1 MNVSNSK
8 MKSFDEYYEKNIK
21 NVEFESGNDN
31 SNVNSSFN
39 NSNNQNSKKNNVY
52 NKNNFHKNYDKNF
65 NGKNNKNDKQSNNH
79 NNKHQINNQNKQV
92 IDNKNSN
99 IQNYNSPN
107 NNNQNN
113 NQSNPAVNSKYNNN
127 QNSNNS
133 FNNQNTGT
141 RNDFSNITNPSNQAY
156 IERMTAKNRKFLENY
171 NPKKNAKI
179 KIIPLGGLNAIGMN
193 ITLIEDENDII
204 IIDCGNAFPTE
215 DLLGIDLVIPDISYL
230 KKNQNKIRGLVLTHG
245 HEDHIGAIPYVF
257 KEINVPIY
265 GTRLTLALVEGKLI
279 EHKITGYKLNT
290 VNFSDIVKLGNMY
303 VEFIKTNHSIVDS
316 AALAIYTKAGIVM
329 HTGDFKV
336 DYTPVFGDSI
346 DLSHFAEIGR
356 MGVLALLSDST
367 NAIKPGF
374 TMSERTVGKIFDS
387 IFNEHNNDRI
397 IVSTFASNVDRVRQ
411 VIDTASRYGRKVAI
425 EGKSMINIINIATAL
440 GYINVPKGTLIQTD
454 MLKNFK
460 DEKTVIITTGS
471 QGESMAALSR
481 MAKGTNKKINIK
493 AGDVVILSSSP
504 IPGNEKAVNRIID
517 ELYRLHATVI
527 YQDTHVSGHAC
538 AEELKLIYTLV
549 NPKYAIPLH
558 GEYRHRKEAA
568 SLAESVGVDK
578 KKCLLLE
585 IGDVLEICEDSA
597 EVKDHVSAN
606 AIYVD
611 GLGVGDVGNI
621 VLRDRQTLA
630 TGGMV
635 IIALALSDTS
645 SELISGPD
653 IISKGFVYM
662 KESEDLI
669 NGLKD
674 VVKKSIDEYRKDNSN
689 DWKRLKSMVVS
700 AAEDYLWKVIK
711 REPLIIPV
719 IISV

>member
-1 MNVSNSK
+1 

-21 NVEFESGNDN
+21 NAELESENDN
-31 SNVNSSFN
+31 NVNIN
-39 NSNNQNSKKNNVY
+39 KNNNQNNNSQNNKKNNGY
-52 NKNNFHKNYDKNF
+52 NKNNSHKNYDKNF
-65 NGKNNKNDKQSNNH
+65 NGKNNKN
-79 NNKHQINNQNKQV
+79 V
-92 IDNKNSN
+92 DNK
-99 IQNYNSPN
+99 N

-113 NQSNPAVNSKYNNN
+113 NMNNKHNNN
-127 QNSNNS
+127 QNDNMNNKHNNNQNNN
-133 FNNQNTGT
+133 FNNQNLG
-141 RNDFSNITNPSNQAY
+141 NNYSNITNPSNQSY
-156 IERMTAKNRKFLENY
+156 IEKMTAKNRKFLENY

-215 DLLGIDLVIPDISYL
+215 DLLGIDLVIPDVSYL
-230 KKNQNKIRGLVLTHG
+230 KKNQHKVRGLVLTHG
-245 HEDHIGAIPYVF
+245 HEDHIGAIPYIF

-265 GTRLTLALVEGKLI
+265 GTKLTLALVEGKLK

-316 AALAIYTKAGIVM
+316 TALAIYTKAGIVM

-367 NAIKPGF
+367 NSIKPGF

-481 MAKGTNKKINIK
+481 MAQGTNKKINIK

-549 NPKYAIPLH
+549 NPKYAIPVH
-558 GEYRHRKEAA
+558 GEYRHRREAA
-568 SLAESVGVDK
+568 ILAESVGVEK
-578 KKCLLLE
+578 KKCLLIE
-585 IGDVLEICEDSA
+585 NGDVLEICEDSA
-597 EVKDHVSAN
+597 EVKDHVTAN

-635 IIALALSDTS
+635 IIAMALSDAS

-674 VVKKSIDEYRKDNSN
+674 VIKSTIETYRKDNSN
-689 DWKRLKSMVVS
+689 DWKRLKAMVTT

>member
-21 NVEFESGNDN
+21 TAEYESDLEENN
-31 SNVNSSFN
+31 SKNSFN
-39 NSNNQNSKKNNVY
+39 KKYSTQNKNTEYNKNNTHKNYSKKNNS
-52 NKNNFHKNYDKNF
+52 KNNII
-65 NGKNNKNDKQSNNH
+65 ND
-79 NNKHQINNQNKQV
+79 
-92 IDNKNSN
+92 
-99 IQNYNSPN
+99 
-107 NNNQNN
+107 
-113 NQSNPAVNSKYNNN
+113 KYNNN
-127 QNSNNS
+127 KKQQVSSTNKQLVDYKNNNNS
-133 FNNQNTGT
+133 SNYNNI
-141 RNDFSNITNPSNQAY
+141 SNANSKSY
-156 IERMTAKNRKFLENY
+156 IEKMTAKNRKFLENY

-230 KKNQNKIRGLVLTHG
+230 KKNQNRIRGLVLTHG

-265 GTRLTLALVEGKLI
+265 GTRLTLALVEGKLK
-279 EHKITGYKLNT
+279 EHKITNYKLNT

-356 MGVLALLSDST
+356 LGVLALLSDST
-367 NAIKPGF
+367 NAIKQGF

-411 VIDTASRYGRKVAI
+411 VIDTASRYDRKVAI

-440 GYINVPKGTLIQTD
+440 GYIDVPKGTLIQTE

-481 MAKGTNKKINIK
+481 MAQGTNKKINIK
-493 AGDVVILSSSP
+493 PGDVVILSSSP
-504 IPGNEKAVNRIID
+504 IPGNEKAVNKIID

-549 NPKYAIPLH
+549 NPKYAIPVH

-568 SLAESVGVDK
+568 SIAESVGVDK

-585 IGDVLEICEDSA
+585 NGDVLEICEDSA

-606 AIYVD
+606 EIYVD

-635 IIALALSDTS
+635 IIALALKDIS

-669 NGLKD
+669 NGLKE
-674 VVKKSIDEYRKDNSN
+674 VVRNSIEEYRKDNSN

-700 AAEDYLWKVIK
+700 AAENYLWRVIK

>member
-8 MKSFDEYYEKNIK
+8 MKSFDEYYEKNMK
-21 NVEFESGNDN
+21 NTELEYGNDN
-31 SNVNSSFN
+31 TSDKAKSNNKFDSDIKHN
-39 NSNNQNSKKNNVY
+39 NRNAGYKGTKGNNYKNSN
-52 NKNNFHKNYDKNF
+52 KNF
-65 NGKNNKNDKQSNNH
+65 DNNKHNNH
-79 NNKHQINNQNKQV
+79 NNNAKQNDYNKQT
-92 IDNKNSN
+92 SN
-99 IQNYNSPN
+99 NDTSK
-107 NNNQNN
+107 QNN
-113 NQSNPAVNSKYNNN
+113 NTNSNPNSI
-127 QNSNNS
+127 S
-133 FNNQNTGT
+133 
-141 RNDFSNITNPSNQAY
+141 SNISGNHSY
-156 IERMTAKNRKFLENY
+156 IEKMTAKNRKFLENY
-171 NPKKNAKI
+171 NPRKNSKI
-179 KIIPLGGLNAIGMN
+179 KIIPLGGLNTIGMN
-193 ITLIEDENDII
+193 ITLIEDDNDII

-215 DLLGIDLVIPDISYL
+215 DLLGIDLVIPDVTYL

-245 HEDHIGAIPYVF
+245 HEDHIGAIPYIF

-265 GTRLTLALVEGKLI
+265 GTRLTLALVEGKLK
-279 EHKITGYKLNT
+279 EHKITNYKLNT

-316 AALAIYTKAGIVM
+316 AALAIYTKAGIIM

-336 DYTPVFGDSI
+336 DYTPVFGDAI
-346 DLSHFAEIGR
+346 DLPHFAEIGR

-374 TMSERTVGKIFDS
+374 TMSERTVGKMFDA

-454 MLKNFK
+454 MLKNFP
-460 DEKTVIITTGS
+460 DAKTVIITTGS

-481 MAKGTNKKINIK
+481 MAQGANKKISIK

-549 NPKYAIPLH
+549 NPKYAIPVH

-568 SLAESVGVDK
+568 NLAESVGVEK

-585 IGDVLEICEDSA
+585 IGDVLSICEDSA
-597 EVKDHVSAN
+597 EIIDRIPAN
-606 AIYVD
+606 GIYVD

-635 IIALALSDTS
+635 IIAMALSDAS
-645 SELISGPD
+645 SELVSGPD

-669 NGLKD
+669 NGLKA
-674 VVKKSIDEYRKDNSN
+674 VVRDAIKEYRRENSN
-689 DWKRLKSMVVS
+689 DWKKLKSMVTTV
-700 AAEDYLWKVIK
+700 AEDYLWKVIK
-711 REPLIIPV
+711 REPLVIPV

>member
-1 MNVSNSK
+1 MCTHNCMGELCEPYEIKIRSKKIRKMNVSNSK
-8 MKSFDEYYEKNIK
+8 MKSFDEYYEKNMK
-21 NVEFESGNDN
+21 NADLEYGND
-31 SNVNSSFN
+31 SADSSSDKTKANNKFN
-39 NSNNQNSKKNNVY
+39 NDNKYNNKKTGHKNMKGNNVKNN
-52 NKNNFHKNYDKNF
+52 NYTKT
-65 NGKNNKNDKQSNNH
+65 NDY
-79 NNKHQINNQNKQV
+79 NKQV
-92 IDNKNSN
+92 NNTQNNNNQSVN
-99 IQNYNSPN
+99 NNTNYNKGYNKPSHNIVN
-107 NNNQNN
+107 NGNNQNN
-113 NQSNPAVNSKYNNN
+113 NIMSNMA
-127 QNSNNS
+127 
-133 FNNQNTGT
+133 
-141 RNDFSNITNPSNQAY
+141 SNQSY
-156 IERMTAKNRKFLENY
+156 IEKMTAKNRRFLENY
-171 NPKKNAKI
+171 NPRKNAKI

-193 ITLIEDENDII
+193 ITVIEDENDII
-204 IIDCGNAFPTE
+204 MIDCGNAFPTE
-215 DLLGIDLVIPDISYL
+215 DLLGIDLVIPDITYL
-230 KKNQNKIRGLVLTHG
+230 KKNQHKIRGLVLTHG

-265 GTRLTLALVEGKLI
+265 GTKLTLALVEGKLK
-279 EHKITGYKLNT
+279 EHKITGYKLNM
-290 VNFSDIVKLGNMY
+290 VSFSDIVKLGNMY

-336 DYTPVFGDSI
+336 DYTPVFGDAI

-411 VIDTASRYGRKVAI
+411 IIDTASRYGRKVAI

-481 MAKGTNKKINIK
+481 MAQGANKKVTIK

-527 YQDTHVSGHAC
+527 YQDSHVSGHAC

-549 NPKYAIPLH
+549 NPKYAIPVH

-568 SLAESVGVDK
+568 SIAESVGVDK
-578 KKCLLLE
+578 KKCLLIE
-585 IGDVLEICEDSA
+585 VGDVLEICEDSA
-597 EVKDHVSAN
+597 EVKDHVPAN

-635 IIALALSDTS
+635 IIAMALSDAS

-669 NGLKD
+669 NGLKS
-674 VVKKSIDEYRKDNSN
+674 VVKNSIEEYRKDNSN
-689 DWKRLKSMVVS
+689 DWKKLKSMVTTV
-700 AAEDYLWKVIK
+700 AEDYLWKVIK

>member
-8 MKSFDEYYEKNIK
+8 MKSFDEYYEKNMK
-21 NVEFESGNDN
+21 NLENVDNDN
-31 SNVNSSFN
+31 NNAGNSSNNNFKSYNKNFHNKKPNNKFNKDNKNADNKVNGGNNNHHGNYSNANNVN
-39 NSNNQNSKKNNVY
+39 NSNNFKQQN
-52 NKNNFHKNYDKNF
+52 
-65 NGKNNKNDKQSNNH
+65 
-79 NNKHQINNQNKQV
+79 
-92 IDNKNSN
+92 
-99 IQNYNSPN
+99 
-107 NNNQNN
+107 
-113 NQSNPAVNSKYNNN
+113 
-127 QNSNNS
+127 
-133 FNNQNTGT
+133 
-141 RNDFSNITNPSNQAY
+141 NPSNQQVGQSY

-193 ITLIEDENDII
+193 ITVIEDENDII
-204 IIDCGNAFPTE
+204 VIDCGNAFPTE
-215 DLLGIDLVIPDISYL
+215 DLLGIDLVIPDVSYL
-230 KKNQNKIRGLVLTHG
+230 KKNQNKIRGMVLTHG
-245 HEDHIGAIPYVF
+245 HEDHIGAIPYIL
-257 KEINVPIY
+257 KELNMPIY
-265 GTRLTLALVEGKLI
+265 GTKLTLALVEGKLK
-279 EHKITGYKLNT
+279 EHKIVGYKLNT
-290 VNFSDIVKLGNMY
+290 VNFSDIIKLGNIY

-316 AALAIYTKAGIVM
+316 AALAIYTRAGIVM

-336 DYTPVFGDSI
+336 DYTPVFGDAI

-374 TMSERTVGKIFDS
+374 TMSERTVGKIFDA
-387 IFNEHNNDRI
+387 IFNEHSKDRI
-397 IVSTFASNVDRVRQ
+397 IVSTFASNLDRVRQ

-425 EGKSMINIINIATAL
+425 EGKSMINIINIATEL
-440 GYINVPKGTLIQTD
+440 GYINIPKGTLVQTE
-454 MLKNFK
+454 MLKNYP
-460 DEKTVIITTGS
+460 DNKTVIITTGS

-481 MAKGTNKKINIK
+481 MAQGMNKMINIK
-493 AGDVVILSSSP
+493 AGDVVILSSTP
-504 IPGNEKAVNRIID
+504 IPGNEKAVNKIID
-517 ELYRLHATVI
+517 ELYRRHATVI

-549 NPKYAIPLH
+549 NPEYAIPVH

-568 SLAESVGVDK
+568 NIAESVGVEK

-585 IGDVLEICEDSA
+585 VGDVLEICNDAA
-597 EVKDHVSAN
+597 EVKDRVASN
-606 AIYVD
+606 GINVD

-621 VLRDRQTLA
+621 VLKDRQALA
-630 TGGMV
+630 TAGMV
-635 IIALALSDTS
+635 IIAMALSGSS

-674 VVKKSIDEYRKDNSN
+674 VVRNSIEVYRNDNSN
-689 DWKRLKSMVVS
+689 DWKKLKSLVTS

-711 REPLIIPV
+711 REPLVIPV

>member
-8 MKSFDEYYEKNIK
+8 MKSFDEYYEKNMK
-21 NVEFESGNDN
+21 NTELEYGNDN
-31 SNVNSSFN
+31 TSDKTKSNNKFDSDIKHN
-39 NSNNQNSKKNNVY
+39 NRNAGYKGMKGNNYKNSN
-52 NKNNFHKNYDKNF
+52 KNF
-65 NGKNNKNDKQSNNH
+65 DNNKHNNH
-79 NNKHQINNQNKQV
+79 NNNAKQNDFNKQT
-92 IDNKNSN
+92 SN
-99 IQNYNSPN
+99 NDTSK
-107 NNNQNN
+107 QNN
-113 NQSNPAVNSKYNNN
+113 NINSNPNSI
-127 QNSNNS
+127 S
-133 FNNQNTGT
+133 
-141 RNDFSNITNPSNQAY
+141 SNISGNHSY
-156 IERMTAKNRKFLENY
+156 IEKMTAKNRKFLENY
-171 NPKKNAKI
+171 NPRKNSKI
-179 KIIPLGGLNAIGMN
+179 KIIPLGGLNTIGMN

-215 DLLGIDLVIPDISYL
+215 DLLGIDLVIPDVTYL

-245 HEDHIGAIPYVF
+245 HEDHIGAIPYIF

-265 GTRLTLALVEGKLI
+265 GTRLTLALVEGKLK
-279 EHKITGYKLNT
+279 EHTITNYKLNT

-316 AALAIYTKAGIVM
+316 AALAIYTKAGIIM

-336 DYTPVFGDSI
+336 DYTPVFGDAI
-346 DLSHFAEIGR
+346 DLPHFAEIGR

-374 TMSERTVGKIFDS
+374 TMSERTVGKMFDA

-454 MLKNFK
+454 MLKNFP
-460 DEKTVIITTGS
+460 DAKTVIITTGS

-481 MAKGTNKKINIK
+481 MAQGANKKISIK

-549 NPKYAIPLH
+549 NPKYAIPVH

-568 SLAESVGVDK
+568 NLAESVGVEK

-585 IGDVLEICEDSA
+585 IGDVLSICEDSA
-597 EVKDHVSAN
+597 EIIDRIPAN
-606 AIYVD
+606 GIYVD

-635 IIALALSDTS
+635 IIAMALSDAS
-645 SELISGPD
+645 SELVSGPD

-669 NGLKD
+669 NGLKA
-674 VVKKSIDEYRKDNSN
+674 VVRDAIKEYRKENSN
-689 DWKRLKSMVVS
+689 DWKKLKSMVTTV
-700 AAEDYLWKVIK
+700 AEDYLWKVIK
-711 REPLIIPV
+711 REPLVIPV

>member
-1 MNVSNSK
+1 MCTHNCMGELCEPYEIKIRSKKIRKMNVSNSK
-8 MKSFDEYYEKNIK
+8 MKSFDEYYEKNMK
-21 NVEFESGNDN
+21 NADLEYGNDSADSSSDKTK
-31 SNVNSSFN
+31 SNNKFN
-39 NSNNQNSKKNNVY
+39 NDNKYNNKKTGHKNMKGNNVKNN
-52 NKNNFHKNYDKNF
+52 NYTKT
-65 NGKNNKNDKQSNNH
+65 NDY
-79 NNKHQINNQNKQV
+79 NKQV
-92 IDNKNSN
+92 NNTQNNNNQSVN
-99 IQNYNSPN
+99 NNTNYNKGYNKPSHN
-107 NNNQNN
+107 IVNSGNNQNN
-113 NQSNPAVNSKYNNN
+113 NIMSNMA
-127 QNSNNS
+127 
-133 FNNQNTGT
+133 
-141 RNDFSNITNPSNQAY
+141 SNQSY
-156 IERMTAKNRKFLENY
+156 IEKMTAKNRRFLENY
-171 NPKKNAKI
+171 NPRKNAKI

-193 ITLIEDENDII
+193 ITVIEDENDII
-204 IIDCGNAFPTE
+204 MIDCGNAFPTE
-215 DLLGIDLVIPDISYL
+215 DLLGIDLVIPDITYL
-230 KKNQNKIRGLVLTHG
+230 KKNQHKIRGLVLTHG

-265 GTRLTLALVEGKLI
+265 GTKLTLALVEGKLK
-279 EHKITGYKLNT
+279 EHKITSYKLNM
-290 VNFSDIVKLGNMY
+290 VSFSDIVKLGNMY

-336 DYTPVFGDSI
+336 DYTPVFGDAI

-411 VIDTASRYGRKVAI
+411 IIDTASRYGRKVAI

-481 MAKGTNKKINIK
+481 MAQGANKKVTIK

-549 NPKYAIPLH
+549 NPKYAIPVH

-568 SLAESVGVDK
+568 SIAESVGVEK
-578 KKCLLLE
+578 KKCLLIE
-585 IGDVLEICEDSA
+585 VGDVLEICEDSA
-597 EVKDHVSAN
+597 EVKDHVPAN

-635 IIALALSDTS
+635 IIAMALSDAS

-669 NGLKD
+669 NGLKS
-674 VVKKSIDEYRKDNSN
+674 VVKNSIEEYRKDNSN
-689 DWKRLKSMVVS
+689 DWKKLKSMVTTV
-700 AAEDYLWKVIK
+700 AEDYLWKVIK

>member
-8 MKSFDEYYEKNIK
+8 MKSFDEYYEKNMK
-21 NVEFESGNDN
+21 NTELEYGNDN
-31 SNVNSSFN
+31 TSDKTKSNNKFDSDIKHN
-39 NSNNQNSKKNNVY
+39 NRNAGYKGMKGNNYKNSN
-52 NKNNFHKNYDKNF
+52 KNF
-65 NGKNNKNDKQSNNH
+65 DNNKHNNH
-79 NNKHQINNQNKQV
+79 NNNAKQNDFNKQT
-92 IDNKNSN
+92 SN
-99 IQNYNSPN
+99 NDTSK
-107 NNNQNN
+107 QNN
-113 NQSNPAVNSKYNNN
+113 NINSNPNSI
-127 QNSNNS
+127 S
-133 FNNQNTGT
+133 
-141 RNDFSNITNPSNQAY
+141 SNISGNHSY
-156 IERMTAKNRKFLENY
+156 IEKMTAKNRKFLENY
-171 NPKKNAKI
+171 NPRKNSKI
-179 KIIPLGGLNAIGMN
+179 KIIPLGGLNTIGMN

-215 DLLGIDLVIPDISYL
+215 DLLGIDLVIPDVTYL

-245 HEDHIGAIPYVF
+245 HEDHIGAIPYIF

-265 GTRLTLALVEGKLI
+265 GTRLTLALVEGKLK
-279 EHKITGYKLNT
+279 EHKITNYKLNT

-316 AALAIYTKAGIVM
+316 AALAIYTKAGIIM

-336 DYTPVFGDSI
+336 DYTPVFGDAI
-346 DLSHFAEIGR
+346 DLPHFAEIGR

-374 TMSERTVGKIFDS
+374 TMSERTVGKMFDA

-454 MLKNFK
+454 MLKNFP
-460 DEKTVIITTGS
+460 DAKTVIITTGS

-481 MAKGTNKKINIK
+481 MAQGANKKISIK

-549 NPKYAIPLH
+549 NPKYAIPVH

-568 SLAESVGVDK
+568 NLAESVGVEK

-585 IGDVLEICEDSA
+585 IGDVLSICEDSA
-597 EVKDHVSAN
+597 EIIDRIPAN
-606 AIYVD
+606 GIYVD

-635 IIALALSDTS
+635 IIAMALSDAS
-645 SELISGPD
+645 SELVSGPD

-669 NGLKD
+669 NGLKA
-674 VVKKSIDEYRKDNSN
+674 VVRDAIKEYRKENSN
-689 DWKRLKSMVVS
+689 DWKKLKSMVTTV
-700 AAEDYLWKVIK
+700 AEDYLWKVIK
-711 REPLIIPV
+711 REPLVIPV

>member
-1 MNVSNSK
+1 MCTHNCMGELCEPYEIKIRSKKIRKMNVSNSK
-8 MKSFDEYYEKNIK
+8 MKSFDEYYEKNMK
-21 NVEFESGNDN
+21 NADLEYGND
-31 SNVNSSFN
+31 SADSSSDKTKANNKFN
-39 NSNNQNSKKNNVY
+39 NDNKYNNKKTGHKNMKGNNVKNN
-52 NKNNFHKNYDKNF
+52 NYTKT
-65 NGKNNKNDKQSNNH
+65 NDY
-79 NNKHQINNQNKQV
+79 NKQV
-92 IDNKNSN
+92 NNTQNNNNQSVN
-99 IQNYNSPN
+99 NNTNYNKGYNKPSHN
-107 NNNQNN
+107 IVNSGNNQNN
-113 NQSNPAVNSKYNNN
+113 NIMSNMA
-127 QNSNNS
+127 
-133 FNNQNTGT
+133 
-141 RNDFSNITNPSNQAY
+141 SNQSY
-156 IERMTAKNRKFLENY
+156 IEKMTAKNRRFLENY
-171 NPKKNAKI
+171 NPRKNAKI

-193 ITLIEDENDII
+193 ITVIEDENDII
-204 IIDCGNAFPTE
+204 MIDCGNAFPTE
-215 DLLGIDLVIPDISYL
+215 DLLGIDLVIPDITYL
-230 KKNQNKIRGLVLTHG
+230 KKNQHKIRGLVLTHG

-265 GTRLTLALVEGKLI
+265 GTKLTLALVEGKLK
-279 EHKITGYKLNT
+279 EHKITSYKLNM
-290 VNFSDIVKLGNMY
+290 VSFSDIVKLGNMY

-336 DYTPVFGDSI
+336 DYTPVFGDAI

-411 VIDTASRYGRKVAI
+411 IIDTASRYGRKVAI

-481 MAKGTNKKINIK
+481 MAQGANKKVTIK

-549 NPKYAIPLH
+549 NPKYAIPVH

-568 SLAESVGVDK
+568 SIAESVGVDK
-578 KKCLLLE
+578 KKCLLIE
-585 IGDVLEICEDSA
+585 VGDVLEICEDSA
-597 EVKDHVSAN
+597 EVKDHVPAN

-635 IIALALSDTS
+635 IIAMALSDAS

-669 NGLKD
+669 NGLKS
-674 VVKKSIDEYRKDNSN
+674 VVKNSIEEYRKDNSN
-689 DWKRLKSMVVS
+689 DWKKLKSMVTTV
-700 AAEDYLWKVIK
+700 AEDYLWKVIK

>member
-21 NVEFESGNDN
+21 TAEYESDLEENN
-31 SNVNSSFN
+31 SKNSFN
-39 NSNNQNSKKNNVY
+39 KKYSTQNKNTEYNKNNTHKNYSKKNNS
-52 NKNNFHKNYDKNF
+52 KNNII
-65 NGKNNKNDKQSNNH
+65 ND
-79 NNKHQINNQNKQV
+79 
-92 IDNKNSN
+92 
-99 IQNYNSPN
+99 
-107 NNNQNN
+107 
-113 NQSNPAVNSKYNNN
+113 KYNNN
-127 QNSNNS
+127 KKQQVSSTNKQLVDYKNNNNS
-133 FNNQNTGT
+133 SNYNNI
-141 RNDFSNITNPSNQAY
+141 SNANSKSY
-156 IERMTAKNRKFLENY
+156 IEKMTAKNRKFLENY

-265 GTRLTLALVEGKLI
+265 GTRLTLALVEGKLK
-279 EHKITGYKLNT
+279 EHKITNYKLNT

-356 MGVLALLSDST
+356 LGVLALLSDST
-367 NAIKPGF
+367 NAIKQGF

-440 GYINVPKGTLIQTD
+440 GYIDVPKGTLIQTE

-481 MAKGTNKKINIK
+481 MAQGTNKKINIK
-493 AGDVVILSSSP
+493 PGDVVILSSSP
-504 IPGNEKAVNRIID
+504 IPGNEKAVNKIID

-549 NPKYAIPLH
+549 NPKYAIPVH

-568 SLAESVGVDK
+568 SIAESVGVDK

-606 AIYVD
+606 EIYVD

-635 IIALALSDTS
+635 IIALALKDIS

-669 NGLKD
+669 NGLKE
-674 VVKKSIDEYRKDNSN
+674 VVRNSIEEYRKDNSN

-700 AAEDYLWKVIK
+700 AAENYLWRVIK